1 MGEGICGVGGQPSGA
16 WPGWALLLPQVQ
28 GPPIC
33 IPRQGPAAFEGSSPA
48 LIGCPSPSIFSP
60 ANDGF
65 LQAWALPRVAVGAA
79 VTATAQGGAVEAMAG
94 RSGRAR
100 GRALGLF
107 SLALPVGDLSN
118 LHLKEERVK
127 PDSNGTVVKSNDNVE
142 KTDEE
147 EKEDRAAQSLLNKL
161 IRNNLVDNTNQVE
174 VLQRDPNSPLYSV
187 KSFEELRL
195 KPQLLQGVYA
205 MGFNRPSK
213 IQENALPMML
223 AEPPQNLIAQSQSG
237 TGKTAAFVL
246 AMLSQVEPLNRYP
259 QCLCLSPTY
268 ELALQTGK
276 VIEQMGKFYPE
287 LKLAYAVRGN
297 KLERGQKISEQ
308 IVIGTPG
315 TVLDWCSK
323 LKFIDPK
330 KIKVFVLDEAD
341 VMIATQGHQDQ
352 SIRIQRM
359 LPKDCQMLL
368 FSATFEDSVWKFA
381 RKVVPDPNIIKLKR
395 EEETLD
401 TIKQYYVMCNNRD
414 EKFQALCNLYG
425 AITIAQA
432 MIFCHTRKTAGWLA
446 AELSKEGHQVALL
459 SGEMMV
465 EQRAAVIER
474 FREGKE
480 KVLVTTNVCARGID
494 VEQVSVVI
502 NFDLPVDKDG
512 NPDNETYL
520 HRIGRTGRFGKR
532 GLAVNMVD
540 SKHSMNIL
548 NRIQEHF
555 SECPRAPALW
565 APWAVKWGSS
575 GLLGKGAGEWY
586 GSLLCQLPPS
596 Y

>member
-1 MGEGICGVGGQPSGA
+1 MATDS
-16 WPGWALLLPQVQ
+16 WAQAVDEQ
-28 GPPIC
+28 E
-33 IPRQGPAAFEGSSPA
+33 AAAESVNIK
-48 LIGCPSPSIFSP
+48 L
-60 ANDGF
+60 
-65 LQAWALPRVAVGAA
+65 
-79 VTATAQGGAVEAMAG
+79 
-94 RSGRAR
+94 
-100 GRALGLF
+100 
-107 SLALPVGDLSN
+107 
-118 LHLKEERVK
+118 
-127 PDSNGTVVKSNDNVE
+127 DNT
-142 KTDEE
+142 KD
-147 EKEDRAAQSLLNKL
+147 KAAQSLLNKL
-161 IRNNLVDNTNQVE
+161 IRNNLVNTTNQVE
-174 VLQRDPNSPLYSV
+174 VLQKDPNSPLYSV

-213 IQENALPMML
+213 IQETALPMML

-246 AMLSQVEPLNRYP
+246 AMLSHVDPNNKYP
-259 QCLCLSPTY
+259 QCLCVSPTY

-276 VIEQMGKFYPE
+276 VIEQMGKYYPE
-287 LKLAYAVRGN
+287 VKLVYAIRGN
-297 KLERGQKISEQ
+297 KLQRGMKLQEH

-315 TVLDWCSK
+315 TMLDWCSK
-323 LKFIDPK
+323 FKFIDPK

-359 LPKDCQMLL
+359 LPKSCQMLL
-368 FSATFEDSVWKFA
+368 FSATFEESVWNFA
-381 RKVVPDPNIIKLKR
+381 QRIVPDPNIIKLKR

-401 TIKQYYVMCNNRD
+401 TIKQYYVLCNCKE
-414 EKFQALCNLYG
+414 EKFQALCNIYG

-432 MIFCHTRKTAGWLA
+432 MIFCHTRKTAGC
-446 AELSKEGHQVALL
+446 
-459 SGEMMV
+459 GEMQV

-474 FREGKE
+474 FRDGKE

-532 GLAVNMVD
+532 GLAINMVD
-540 SKHSMNIL
+540 SKMSMNIL
-548 NRIQEHF
+548 HRIQEHF
-555 SECPRAPALW
+555 NKKIEKLDTDDLDEIEKIAS
-565 APWAVKWGSS
+565 
-575 GLLGKGAGEWY
+575 
-586 GSLLCQLPPS
+586 
-596 Y
+596 

>member
-1 MGEGICGVGGQPSGA
+1 MPELVSKQGKEASNGLRREGHEMPVLSSFSISLSISVDLFHPQNYIIISYDLRIYDN
-16 WPGWALLLPQVQ
+16 LLLNPKLET
-28 GPPIC
+28 
-33 IPRQGPAAFEGSSPA
+33 RQG
-48 LIGCPSPSIFSP
+48 
-60 ANDGF
+60 
-65 LQAWALPRVAVGAA
+65 LPEDPEQVI
-79 VTATAQGGAVEAMAG
+79 
-94 RSGRAR
+94 SH
-100 GRALGLF
+100 
-107 SLALPVGDLSN
+107 N
-118 LHLKEERVK
+118 I
-127 PDSNGTVVKSNDNVE
+127 
-142 KTDEE
+142 KTD
-147 EKEDRAAQSLLNKL
+147 
-161 IRNNLVDNTNQVE
+161 V
-174 VLQRDPNSPLYSV
+174 
-187 KSFEELRL
+187 
-195 KPQLLQGVYA
+195 
-205 MGFNRPSK
+205 
-213 IQENALPMML
+213 MM
-223 AEPPQNLIAQSQSG
+223 
-237 TGKTAAFVL
+237 GKTL
-246 AMLSQVEPLNRYP
+246 AKKDDGIS
-259 QCLCLSPTY
+259 
-268 ELALQTGK
+268 K
-276 VIEQMGKFYPE
+276 
-287 LKLAYAVRGN
+287 
-297 KLERGQKISEQ
+297 RGQKISEH

-359 LPKDCQMLL
+359 LPRNCQMLL

-381 RKVVPDPNIIKLKR
+381 QKVVPDPNIIKLKR

-401 TIKQYYVMCNNRD
+401 TIKQYYVLCNNRD

-432 MIFCHTRKTAGWLA
+432 MIFCHTRKTASWLA

-459 SGEMMV
+459 SGEMVV

-555 SECPRAPALW
+555 NKKIERLDTDDLDEIEKIAN
-565 APWAVKWGSS
+565 
-575 GLLGKGAGEWY
+575 
-586 GSLLCQLPPS
+586 
-596 Y
+596 

>member
-1 MGEGICGVGGQPSGA
+1 MATDS
-16 WPGWALLLPQVQ
+16 WAQAVDEQ
-28 GPPIC
+28 E
-33 IPRQGPAAFEGSSPA
+33 AAAESV
-48 LIGCPSPSIFSP
+48 
-60 ANDGF
+60 D
-65 LQAWALPRVAVGAA
+65 
-79 VTATAQGGAVEAMAG
+79 
-94 RSGRAR
+94 
-100 GRALGLF
+100 
-107 SLALPVGDLSN
+107 D
-118 LHLKEERVK
+118 K
-127 PDSNGTVVKSNDNVE
+127 
-142 KTDEE
+142 
-147 EKEDRAAQSLLNKL
+147 AAQSLLNKL
-161 IRNNLVDNTNQVE
+161 IRSNLVNTTNQVE

-187 KSFEELRL
+187 KSFEELR
-195 KPQLLQGVYA
+195 
-205 MGFNRPSK
+205 F
-213 IQENALPMML
+213 
-223 AEPPQNLIAQSQSG
+223 PQNLIAQSQSG

-246 AMLSQVEPLNRYP
+246 AMLSHVDPENKWP
-259 QCLCLSPTY
+259 QCLCVSPTY

-287 LKLAYAVRGN
+287 VQLVYAIRGN
-297 KLERGQKISEQ
+297 KLERGTRLQEQ

-315 TVLDWCSK
+315 TVLDWCQK

-359 LPKDCQMLL
+359 LPKTCQMLL
-368 FSATFEDSVWKFA
+368 FSATFEDTVWNFA
-381 RKVVPDPNIIKLKR
+381 KRIVPEPNIIKLKR

-401 TIKQYYVMCNNRD
+401 TIKQYYVICNSKE
-414 EKFQALCNLYG
+414 EKFQALCNIYG

-446 AELSKEGHQVALL
+446 GELSREGHRVALL
-459 SGEMMV
+459 SGEMQV

-474 FREGKE
+474 FRDGKE

-532 GLAVNMVD
+532 GLAINMVD
-540 SKHSMNIL
+540 SRFSMNIL

-555 SECPRAPALW
+555 SKFRIDKIQTIPNRYPTL
-565 APWAVKWGSS
+565 VII
-575 GLLGKGAGEWY
+575 Y
-586 GSLLCQLPPS
+586 YYPS
-596 Y
+596 F

>member
-1 MGEGICGVGGQPSGA
+1 MA
-16 WPGWALLLPQVQ
+16 
-28 GPPIC
+28 
-33 IPRQGPAAFEGSSPA
+33 
-48 LIGCPSPSIFSP
+48 
-60 ANDGF
+60 
-65 LQAWALPRVAVGAA
+65 GAA
-79 VTATAQGGAVEAMAG
+79 G
-94 RSGRAR
+94 RVPGH
-100 GRALGLF
+100 ALRRF
-107 SLALPVGDLSN
+107 PITLPVGDLSN
-118 LHLKEERVK
+118 LHLKEEKIK
-127 PDSNGTVVKSNDNVE
+127 PDANGAVVKTNTNAE

-161 IRNNLVDNTNQVE
+161 IRSNLVDNTNQVE

-213 IQENALPMML
+213 IQENALPLML

-246 AMLSQVEPLNRYP
+246 AMLSQVEPANKYP
-259 QCLCLSPTY
+259 Q
-268 ELALQTGK
+268 
-276 VIEQMGKFYPE
+276 
-287 LKLAYAVRGN
+287 
-297 KLERGQKISEQ
+297 ERGQKISEQ

-359 LPKDCQMLL
+359 LPRNCQMLL

-381 RKVVPDPNIIKLKR
+381 QKVVPDPNIIKLKR

-401 TIKQYYVMCNNRD
+401 TIKQYYVLCSSRD

-432 MIFCHTRKTAGWLA
+432 MIFCHTRKTASWLA

-555 SECPRAPALW
+555 NKKIERLDTDDLDEIEKIAN
-565 APWAVKWGSS
+565 
-575 GLLGKGAGEWY
+575 
-586 GSLLCQLPPS
+586 
-596 Y
+596 

>member
-1 MGEGICGVGGQPSGA
+1 MA
-16 WPGWALLLPQVQ
+16 
-28 GPPIC
+28 
-33 IPRQGPAAFEGSSPA
+33 
-48 LIGCPSPSIFSP
+48 
-60 ANDGF
+60 
-65 LQAWALPRVAVGAA
+65 GAA
-79 VTATAQGGAVEAMAG
+79 G
-94 RSGRAR
+94 RVQ
-100 GRALGLF
+100 GRALRRF
-107 SLALPVGDLSN
+107 PITLPVGDPCSGAGVEPAANPRSPRSLVPSLESASTSVPPAPGTMATDSWALAVDEQEAAAESLSN
-118 LHLKEERVK
+118 LHLKEEKIK
-127 PDSNGTVVKSNDNVE
+127 PDTNGAVVKTSANAE

-161 IRNNLVDNTNQVE
+161 IRSNLVDNTNQVE

-195 KPQLLQGVYA
+195 
-205 MGFNRPSK
+205 
-213 IQENALPMML
+213 
-223 AEPPQNLIAQSQSG
+223 PQNLIAQSQSG

-246 AMLSQVEPLNRYP
+246 AMLSQVEPANKYP

-359 LPKDCQMLL
+359 LPRNCQMLL

-381 RKVVPDPNIIKLKR
+381 QKVVPDPNVIKLKR

-401 TIKQYYVMCNNRD
+401 TIKQYYVLCSSRD

-432 MIFCHTRKTAGWLA
+432 MIFCHTRKTASWLA

-502 NFDLPVDKDG
+502 NFDLPVDKDR

-555 SECPRAPALW
+555 NKKIERLDTDDLDEIEKIAN
-565 APWAVKWGSS
+565 
-575 GLLGKGAGEWY
+575 
-586 GSLLCQLPPS
+586 
-596 Y
+596 

>member
-1 MGEGICGVGGQPSGA
+1 MA
-16 WPGWALLLPQVQ
+16 RA
-28 GPPIC
+28 
-33 IPRQGPAAFEGSSPA
+33 
-48 LIGCPSPSIFSP
+48 
-60 ANDGF
+60 
-65 LQAWALPRVAVGAA
+65 
-79 VTATAQGGAVEAMAG
+79 AG
-94 RSGRAR
+94 RVR
-100 GRALGLF
+100 GRALRRFPITL
-107 SLALPVGDLSN
+107 LVGDLSN
-118 LHLKEERVK
+118 LHLKEEKIK
-127 PDSNGTVVKSNDNVE
+127 PDANGAVVKTNTNAE

-161 IRNNLVDNTNQVE
+161 IRSNLVDNTNQVE

-195 KPQLLQGVYA
+195 
-205 MGFNRPSK
+205 
-213 IQENALPMML
+213 
-223 AEPPQNLIAQSQSG
+223 PQNLIAQSQSG

-246 AMLSQVEPLNRYP
+246 AMLSQVEPANKYP

-359 LPKDCQMLL
+359 LPRNCQMLL

-381 RKVVPDPNIIKLKR
+381 QKVVPDPNIIKLKR

-401 TIKQYYVMCNNRD
+401 TIKQYYVLCSSRD

-432 MIFCHTRKTAGWLA
+432 MIFCHTRKTASWLA

-555 SECPRAPALW
+555 NKKIERLDTDDLDEIEKIAN
-565 APWAVKWGSS
+565 
-575 GLLGKGAGEWY
+575 
-586 GSLLCQLPPS
+586 
-596 Y
+596 

>member
-1 MGEGICGVGGQPSGA
+1 MATDSWAQAVDEQEAAAESLDLYICVLLIWSLIMNDVGC
-16 WPGWALLLPQVQ
+16 V
-28 GPPIC
+28 C
-33 IPRQGPAAFEGSSPA
+33 SPH
-48 LIGCPSPSIFSP
+48 
-60 ANDGF
+60 
-65 LQAWALPRVAVGAA
+65 
-79 VTATAQGGAVEAMAG
+79 E
-94 RSGRAR
+94 
-100 GRALGLF
+100 
-107 SLALPVGDLSN
+107 SN
-118 LHLKEERVK
+118 LV
-127 PDSNGTVVKSNDNVE
+127 NT
-142 KTDEE
+142 
-147 EKEDRAAQSLLNKL
+147 
-161 IRNNLVDNTNQVE
+161 TNQVE

-187 KSFEELRL
+187 KSFEELR
-195 KPQLLQGVYA
+195 
-205 MGFNRPSK
+205 F
-213 IQENALPMML
+213 
-223 AEPPQNLIAQSQSG
+223 PQNLIAQSQSG

-246 AMLSQVEPLNRYP
+246 AMLSHVDPENKWP
-259 QCLCLSPTY
+259 QCLCVSPTY

-287 LKLAYAVRGN
+287 VQLVYAIRGN
-297 KLERGQKISEQ
+297 KLERGTRLQEQ

-315 TVLDWCSK
+315 TVLDWCQK

-359 LPKDCQMLL
+359 LPKTCQMLL
-368 FSATFEDSVWKFA
+368 FSATFEDTVWNFA
-381 RKVVPDPNIIKLKR
+381 KRIVPEPNIIKLKR

-401 TIKQYYVMCNNRD
+401 TIKQYYVICNSKE
-414 EKFQALCNLYG
+414 EKFQALCNIYG

-446 AELSKEGHQVALL
+446 GELSREGHRVALL
-459 SGEMMV
+459 SGEMQV

-474 FREGKE
+474 FRDGKE

-532 GLAVNMVD
+532 GLAINMVD
-540 SKHSMNIL
+540 SRFSMNIL

-555 SECPRAPALW
+555 SKFNHYFSKKKKYLMSWIELYQQQRLR
-565 APWAVKWGSS
+565 
-575 GLLGKGAGEWY
+575 
-586 GSLLCQLPPS
+586 
-596 Y
+596 

>member
-1 MGEGICGVGGQPSGA
+1 MA
-16 WPGWALLLPQVQ
+16 
-28 GPPIC
+28 
-33 IPRQGPAAFEGSSPA
+33 
-48 LIGCPSPSIFSP
+48 
-60 ANDGF
+60 
-65 LQAWALPRVAVGAA
+65 GAA
-79 VTATAQGGAVEAMAG
+79 G
-94 RSGRAR
+94 RVPR
-100 GRALGLF
+100 RALGRF
-107 SLALPVGDLSN
+107 PLALPVGALSN
-118 LHLKEERVK
+118 LHLKEEKIK
-127 PDSNGTVVKSNDNVE
+127 PDANGAVVKTNANEE
-142 KTDEE
+142 KTEEE

-161 IRNNLVDNTNQVE
+161 IRSNLVDNTNQVE

-195 KPQLLQGVYA
+195 
-205 MGFNRPSK
+205 
-213 IQENALPMML
+213 
-223 AEPPQNLIAQSQSG
+223 PQNLIAQSQSG

-246 AMLSQVEPLNRYP
+246 AMLSHVEPANKYP

-359 LPKDCQMLL
+359 LPRNCQMLL

-381 RKVVPDPNIIKLKR
+381 QKVVPDPNVIKLKR

-401 TIKQYYVMCNNRD
+401 TIKQYYVLCNSRD

-432 MIFCHTRKTAGWLA
+432 MIFCHTRKTASWLA

-555 SECPRAPALW
+555 NKKIERLDTDDLDEIEKIAN
-565 APWAVKWGSS
+565 
-575 GLLGKGAGEWY
+575 
-586 GSLLCQLPPS
+586 
-596 Y
+596 

>member
-1 MGEGICGVGGQPSGA
+1 MTSPAGEPNSGSRRS
-16 WPGWALLLPQVQ
+16 PGAQDRAAPAGESASVPPALGTMATDSWALAVDEQE
-28 GPPIC
+28 
-33 IPRQGPAAFEGSSPA
+33 AAAES
-48 LIGCPSPSIFSP
+48 
-60 ANDGF
+60 
-65 LQAWALPRVAVGAA
+65 
-79 VTATAQGGAVEAMAG
+79 
-94 RSGRAR
+94 
-100 GRALGLF
+100 
-107 SLALPVGDLSN
+107 LSN
-118 LHLKEERVK
+118 LHLKEEKIK
-127 PDSNGTVVKSNDNVE
+127 PDANGAVVKTSVNAE

-161 IRNNLVDNTNQVE
+161 IRSNLVDNTNQVE

-213 IQENALPMML
+213 IQENALPLML

-246 AMLSQVEPLNRYP
+246 AMLSQVEPANRYP

-359 LPKDCQMLL
+359 LPRNCQMLL

-381 RKVVPDPNIIKLKR
+381 QKVVPDPNVIKLKR

-401 TIKQYYVMCNNRD
+401 TIKQYYVLCSNRD

-432 MIFCHTRKTAGWLA
+432 MIFCHTRKTASWLA

-532 GLAVNMVD
+532 GLAVNMID
-540 SKHSMNIL
+540 SKHSMDIL

-555 SECPRAPALW
+555 SESLEVLCPASSLW
-565 APWAVKWGSS
+565 R
-575 GLLGKGAGEWY
+575 GEEGRVFLW
-586 GSLLCQLPPS
+586 P
-596 Y
+596 

>member
-1 MGEGICGVGGQPSGA
+1 MAHDRKRRRRSAGPERRGIVTHGAGGGELTSLSARPLPVRVGEVLAQPADSGQVLARLRWVFQRVGLPSRRIMA
-16 WPGWALLLPQVQ
+16 TDSWAL
-28 GPPIC
+28 
-33 IPRQGPAAFEGSSPA
+33 
-48 LIGCPSPSIFSP
+48 
-60 ANDGF
+60 
-65 LQAWALPRVAVGAA
+65 AVDEQEAA
-79 VTATAQGGAVEAMAG
+79 VKSM
-94 RSGRAR
+94 
-100 GRALGLF
+100 
-107 SLALPVGDLSN
+107 SN
-118 LHLKEERVK
+118 LQIKEEKVK
-127 PDSNGTVVKSNDNVE
+127 PDTNGVIKTSATAE
-142 KTDEE
+142 KAEEE

-161 IRNNLVDNTNQVE
+161 IRSNLVDNTNQVE

-246 AMLSQVEPLNRYP
+246 AMLSRVEPAERYP

-276 VIEQMGKFYPE
+276 VIEQMGKFHPE

-297 KLERGQKISEQ
+297 KLERGQKISEH

-359 LPKDCQMLL
+359 LPKNCQMLL

-381 RKVVPDPNIIKLKR
+381 QKVVPDPNIIKLKR

-401 TIKQYYVMCNNRD
+401 TIKQYYVLCNNRD

-432 MIFCHTRKTAGWLA
+432 MIFCHTRKTASWLA

-555 SECPRAPALW
+555 NKKIERLDTDDLDEIEKIAN
-565 APWAVKWGSS
+565 
-575 GLLGKGAGEWY
+575 
-586 GSLLCQLPPS
+586 
-596 Y
+596 

>member
-1 MGEGICGVGGQPSGA
+1 MATDS
-16 WPGWALLLPQVQ
+16 WALAVDEQE
-28 GPPIC
+28 
-33 IPRQGPAAFEGSSPA
+33 AAAEG
-48 LIGCPSPSIFSP
+48 LTK
-60 ANDGF
+60 
-65 LQAWALPRVAVGAA
+65 LQLKEDK
-79 VTATAQGGAVEAMAG
+79 VEA
-94 RSGRAR
+94 
-100 GRALGLF
+100 
-107 SLALPVGDLSN
+107 P
-118 LHLKEERVK
+118 K
-127 PDSNGTVVKSNDNVE
+127 PESNGTDPVDNGGAE
-142 KTDEE
+142 KTENGE
-147 EKEDRAAQSLLNKL
+147 EKSEEDDKEDKAAQSLLNKL
-161 IRNNLVDNTNQVE
+161 IRNNLVNTTHQVE

-195 KPQLLQGVYA
+195 KPQLLKGVYS

-246 AMLSQVEPLNRYP
+246 AMLSRVNPANRYP

-276 VIEQMGKFYPE
+276 VIEQMGEFYPE

-297 KLERGQKISEQ
+297 KLDRGHKVAEQ

-330 KIKVFVLDEAD
+330 KMKVFVLDEAD

-359 LPKDCQMLL
+359 LPRDCQMLL

-381 RKVVPDPNIIKLKR
+381 QKVVPEPNIIKLKR

-401 TIKQYYVMCNNRD
+401 TIKQYYVLCNSRE
-414 EKFQALCNLYG
+414 EKFHALCNIYG
-425 AITIAQA
+425 SITIAQA
-432 MIFCHTRKTAGWLA
+432 MIFCHTRKTASWLA
-446 AELSKEGHQVALL
+446 GELSKEGHQVALL

-465 EQRAAVIER
+465 EQRAAVIDR

-502 NFDLPVDKDG
+502 NFDLPVDREG

-532 GLAVNMVD
+532 GLAINMVE

-548 NRIQEHF
+548 RQIEQHF
-555 SECPRAPALW
+555 NKPIEKLDTDDIDEIE
-565 APWAVKWGSS
+565 KINN
-575 GLLGKGAGEWY
+575 
-586 GSLLCQLPPS
+586 
-596 Y
+596 

>member
-1 MGEGICGVGGQPSGA
+1 
-16 WPGWALLLPQVQ
+16 
-28 GPPIC
+28 
-33 IPRQGPAAFEGSSPA
+33 
-48 LIGCPSPSIFSP
+48 
-60 ANDGF
+60 
-65 LQAWALPRVAVGAA
+65 
-79 VTATAQGGAVEAMAG
+79 
-94 RSGRAR
+94 
-100 GRALGLF
+100 
-107 SLALPVGDLSN
+107 
-118 LHLKEERVK
+118 
-127 PDSNGTVVKSNDNVE
+127 
-142 KTDEE
+142 
-147 EKEDRAAQSLLNKL
+147 
-161 IRNNLVDNTNQVE
+161 
-174 VLQRDPNSPLYSV
+174 
-187 KSFEELRL
+187 
-195 KPQLLQGVYA
+195 

-246 AMLSQVEPLNRYP
+246 AMLSRVNPANKFP

-287 LKLAYAVRGN
+287 VKLAYAVRGN
-297 KLERGQKISEQ
+297 KLERGQKVPEQ

-323 LKFIDPK
+323 LRFIDPK

-359 LPKDCQMLL
+359 LPRDCQMLL

-381 RKVVPDPNIIKLKR
+381 QKVVPEPNIIKLKR

-401 TIKQYYVMCNNRD
+401 TIKQYYVLCNCRE
-414 EKFQALCNLYG
+414 EKFKALCNIYSS
-425 AITIAQA
+425 ITIAQA
-432 MIFCHTRKTAGWLA
+432 MIFCHTRKTASWLA
-446 AELSKEGHQVALL
+446 GELSKEGHKVALL

-465 EQRAAVIER
+465 EQRAAVIDR
-474 FREGKE
+474 FRDGKE

-520 HRIGRTGRFGKR
+520 HRIGRTGRFGKQ
-532 GLAVNMVD
+532 GLAINMVD

-548 NRIQEHF
+548 NQIQEHF
-555 SECPRAPALW
+555 NKKIQKLDTDDIDEIE
-565 APWAVKWGSS
+565 KITN
-575 GLLGKGAGEWY
+575 
-586 GSLLCQLPPS
+586 
-596 Y
+596 